1 MTEYLLQIGGL
12 WLLMLYIYSH
22 YPEIIDIMKVL
33 RKIYPTISGIW
44 FFPLF
49 FWRAGGREGDRLN
62 EPLNIL

>member
-33 RKIYPTISGIW
+33 RK
-44 FFPLF
+44 
-49 FWRAGGREGDRLN
+49 GGGEEDRFS